1 MAESPKKPNSF
12 SKGMMSDIDAN
23 ILPSDTYKS
32 ATNARL
38 ITREDNSFVLKNA
51 KGNTVFDTLVVSTIA
66 SSMSTATILDNNA
79 IDNLTNPSV
88 KGFQIIITGN
98 GGFTSVT
105 KSFNSGDTSSLGNVL
120 STSRFFISMYCK
132 SFR

>member
-1 MAESPKKPNSF
+1 MAESSKKPNSF

-51 KGNTVFDTLVVSTIA
+51 KGNTLFDTLVVSTSAHTMSDANILSNTAIA
-66 SSMSTATILDNNA
+66 V
-79 IDNLTNPSV
+79 LTGPSV
-88 KGFQIIITGN
+88 YGFQLTISGN
-98 GGFTSVT
+98 GSFTTVIT
-105 KSFNSGDTSSLGNVL
+105 NFNSGDTSL
-120 STSRFFISMYCK
+120 SKGFN
-132 SFR
+132 

>member
-88 KGFQIIITGN
+88 KGFQIII
-98 GGFTSVT
+98 
-105 KSFNSGDTSSLGNVL
+105 
-120 STSRFFISMYCK
+120 
-132 SFR
+132 